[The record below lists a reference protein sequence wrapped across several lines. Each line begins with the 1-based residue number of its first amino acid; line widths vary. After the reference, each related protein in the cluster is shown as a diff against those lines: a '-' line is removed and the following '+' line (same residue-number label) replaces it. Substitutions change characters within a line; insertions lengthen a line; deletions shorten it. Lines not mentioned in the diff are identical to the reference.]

1 MVLICKWSLALK
13 VGLCVLYLPS
23 WNHYCE
29 IFHTR
34 FQDQRAKCDNPKVWS
49 SVKEVVNQFDVV
61 TSLICPNGMSYSSG
75 MWRRNQQTLATR
87 QFCFFYDGSWRITSI
102 IMFTSEEKKKK
113 LNDGVVK
120 DHLLLSLW
128 LRLLF
133 FLLFIKHQS
142 YCTFTGYI
150 LSKLVILSKPI

>member
-61 TSLICPNGMSYSSG
+61 TSLICPNGMSYLSG
-75 MWRRNQQTLATR
+75 MWRRNQQTLATTR
-87 QFCFFYDGSWRITSI
+87 HFCFFLWRIMTYH
-102 IMFTSEEKKKK
+102 FNHNVYFWRKKKK

-133 FLLFIKHQS
+133 FLLPIYQTSVLLYIYRVLH
-142 YCTFTGYI
+142 TF
-150 LSKLVILSKPI
+150 

>member
-61 TSLICPNGMSYSSG
+61 TSLICPNGMSYLSG
-75 MWRRNQQTLATR
+75 MWRRNQQTLATTR
-87 QFCFFYDGSWRITSI
+87 HLCFFFYDGSWRITSI
-102 IMFTSEEKKKK
+102 IMFTSEEKKKEIEWWSCK
-113 LNDGVVK
+113 RSFTFITLIETSLFPTIYQTSV
-120 DHLLLSLW
+120 LLYIYRVL
-128 LRLLF
+128 
-133 FLLFIKHQS
+133 H
-142 YCTFTGYI
+142 TF
-150 LSKLVILSKPI
+150 